1 MDAAAGSAGGERMN
15 DTEMNY
21 QVEMDKLAAGLTES
35 GIPFT
40 YKPLFEGVQI
50 RCRGWDAVCHE
61 SSYGNEEGL
70 IEIMGSIVQP
80 DDEDVEGWLT
90 AEEILARLQALEA
103 REDEPS

>member
-1 MDAAAGSAGGERMN
+1 MMN

-21 QVEMDKLAAGLTES
+21 RVEMDKLAAGLAEK

-40 YKPLFEGVQI
+40 YKALFDGVQI
-50 RCRGWDAVCHE
+50 RCSDWDAVCHRF
-61 SSYGNEEGL
+61 SYGHEKGL

-80 DDEDVEGWLT
+80 GDDDVEGWLT

-103 REDEPS
+103 RKDG